1 MISSSNPCFKFFI
14 PAIFHLLLILLDFFM
29 ITSYNVVRNIFQNLK
44 ITLQFFPFTPL
55 YLSKIYYSTFKK
67 IYKSIKKFDRL
78 FSCFIKFTMLN
89 SLTRDILFLYFLVLL
104 IFLSVLSV
112 YSFICSFVHLLH
124 PFIRSACFS
133 FLYFKIKFNKKES
146 QKSIEILS
154 IQSSTRLSE
163 KK

>member
-104 IFLSVLSV
+104 IILSVLSV
-112 YSFICSFVHLLH
+112 QPLHSFICSSVY
-124 PFIRSACFS
+124 PFCMFW
-133 FLYFKIKFNKKES
+133 FLIF
-146 QKSIEILS
+146 
-154 IQSSTRLSE
+154 
-163 KK
+163 